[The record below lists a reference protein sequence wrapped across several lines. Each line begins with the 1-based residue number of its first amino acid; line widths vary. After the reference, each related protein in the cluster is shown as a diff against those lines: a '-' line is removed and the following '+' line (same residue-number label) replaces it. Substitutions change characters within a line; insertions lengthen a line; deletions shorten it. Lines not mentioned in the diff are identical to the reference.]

1 VGVTYRSNSCRPS
14 NSKLPPPPPPAAEV
28 TTPTKPAPSF
38 RDKESYSELFKPLPK
53 PEPIPTLGG
62 GLRVEAKP
70 WKQLQEEREA
80 LMTRE
85 IEKTKCEALNLWDR
99 AKAEDSKRVNAI
111 TTEKQRIEEEA
122 RKREEIMARGNAERV
137 EKDKQR
143 KAEIARQEQLLSG
156 RIARAKTEDPNHD
169 PAGRGPGIQI
179 YHYKDP
185 EVEQIVKNTKKEEI
199 RRRMSHGELLRGFNN
214 GNSGNVNNGNN
225 GSFNGSSNGGFN
237 GFGGSNNGSFSGFN
251 NRSLNQGPDVQS
263 QSSNGEETVFFD
275 AQVMLRSTSTSST
288 TSR

>member
-1 VGVTYRSNSCRPS
+1 MVGVTYRSSSCRPS
-14 NSKLPPPPPPAAEV
+14 TSKLPPPPPAAAQP
-28 TTPTKPAPSF
+28 TAPTKPAPSF

-62 GLRVEAKP
+62 GLRVDAKP
-70 WKQLQEEREA
+70 WRQLQEEREA
-80 LMTRE
+80 LMTKE
-85 IEKTKCEALNLWDR
+85 IEKTKCEALSLWDR
-99 AKAEDSKRVNAI
+99 AKAEDSRRVNAI

-122 RKREEIMARGNAERV
+122 RKRDEIMAQGNAERL

-143 KAEIARQEQLLSG
+143 KLEIARQEQLLSG
-156 RIARAKTEDPNHD
+156 RIQRAKTEEHGDPS
-169 PAGRGPGIQI
+169 GRGPGIQI

-214 GNSGNVNNGNN
+214 GMSNGSNNGSFNGFNNGMNN
-225 GSFNGSSNGGFN
+225 GSFNGS
-237 GFGGSNNGSFSGFN
+237 
-251 NRSLNQGPDVQS
+251 DVQS
-263 QSSNGEETVFFD
+263 TNGEEEKTVFFD
-275 AQVMLRSTSTSST
+275 AQVMLRSQSSSST

>member
-1 VGVTYRSNSCRPS
+1 MGSAPI
-14 NSKLPPPPPPAAEV
+14 
-28 TTPTKPAPSF
+28 KPAPTF

-62 GLRVEAKP
+62 GLRVDAKP
-70 WKQLQEEREA
+70 WRQLQEEREA
-80 LMTRE
+80 LMTKE
-85 IEKTKCEALNLWDR
+85 IEKTKCEAISLWDR

-122 RKREEIMARGNAERV
+122 RKRDEIMAQGNLERL

-143 KAEIARQEQLLSG
+143 KLEIARQEQLLSG
-156 RIARAKTEDPNHD
+156 RIQRAKTEEHGDPS
-169 PAGRGPGIQI
+169 GRGPGIQI

-214 GNSGNVNNGNN
+214 GSNN
-225 GSFNGSSNGGFN
+225 GSFNN
-237 GFGGSNNGSFSGFN
+237 GSNNGSFNNGNGSFNGFN
-251 NRSLNQGPDVQS
+251 NGMNNGSFSGSDVQS
-263 QSSNGEETVFFD
+263 TNGEETVFFD
-275 AQVMLRSTSTSST
+275 AQVMLRSQSSSSN